1 MLAVWLNA
9 EKHIIIYIIAT
20 NCKCYNWT
28 NTQVETFQ
36 NVYEDGWEIPRSEIE
51 LGDKLG
57 QGNYGAVLKGQLTVT
72 AMTPKIHTYK
82 KEMDF
87 ERKSHLTVAVKMFRC
102 KLNLH
107 MVHII

>member
-1 MLAVWLNA
+1 M
-9 EKHIIIYIIAT
+9 
-20 NCKCYNWT
+20 
-28 NTQVETFQ
+28 
-36 NVYEDGWEIPRSEIE
+36 
-51 LGDKLG
+51 
-57 QGNYGAVLKGQLTVT
+57 T

-107 MVHII
+107 MVRIICNYNLCVRVKVGFCLWYSTPEFCMWTCL